1 MKVDDALR
9 YLDYGWSIIP
19 VGPDKKALVSWEEFQ
34 HRRATPDE
42 VRAWFKKLNP
52 AGIAIVT
59 GRISGVFCIDLDKYK
74 PEYNAEA
81 VEQLLPDSIE
91 TPTTRTPRGGTHL
104 LFAMPDTE
112 LRSRNDFAPCIDL
125 KAEGGYV
132 VLPPSRNH
140 DGVYEWI
147 ISPDEAAPA
156 ACPDSILKRYS
167 YIYSN
172 AWSKNNGKTTNDHI
186 DHTKPHFY
194 SQGRR
199 DEDVFHAVNLM
210 VKGGGELPFIE
221 KTTELLALGCNPP
234 FPLSEVSA
242 KIKSALQ
249 RAERRERNI
258 AGEVREWALT
268 TIDHFLTTDCH
279 KDLELTTRDHK
290 KAANMTFL
298 RMVDEGLLRK
308 GRKRGEY
315 EVVDLTEDVID
326 LKAASIEEFPITM
339 PLSLSDLAILD
350 PGTITIFAGAKDAG
364 KSALAI
370 ETAKLNLGR
379 FPIVYMT
386 SEMYGT
392 ELRKRLEL
400 HKDLS
405 IDDWA
410 KSVKFIKRTGNWADK
425 ITGERMLYIIDYI
438 EPAEDRLYEVG
449 TILRSIHEKLKDGV
463 AIICIQKKYG
473 DDLGRGGQFTL
484 DKARL
489 YISLDGGRPNRA
501 KIISCKSF
509 RDRNPRGMV
518 LHFKYRNGSEFVP
531 EGYWKYEG

>member
-1 MKVDDALR
+1 MKLEEALR
-9 YLDYGWSIIP
+9 CLDYGWSIIP
-19 VGPDKKALVSWEEFQ
+19 VGPDKKALISWEEFQ

-42 VRAWFKKLNP
+42 VRAWFKKLHP

-59 GRISGVFCIDLDKYK
+59 GRISGVFCIDLDRYK
-74 PEYNAEA
+74 PEFNEEA
-81 VEQLLPDSIE
+81 ALELIPDGIE
-91 TPTTRTPRGGTHL
+91 TPTSRTPRGGQHL
-104 LFAMPDTE
+104 LFAMPDAE
-112 LRSRNDFAPCIDL
+112 LRSRNDFMSAVDL
-125 KAEGGYV
+125 KADGGYAII
-132 VLPPSRNH
+132 H
-140 DGVYEWI
+140 EWI

-156 ACPDSILKRYS
+156 ACPDSILKKYKS
-167 YIYSN
+167 LYIGHEV
-172 AWSKNNGKTTNDHI
+172 NGLPKTSLTSSDFRFF
-186 DHTKPHFY
+186 T
-194 SQGRR
+194 QGRR
-199 DEDVFHAVNLM
+199 DEDLFHAANLM
-210 VKGGGELPFIE
+210 VKGGGEIPFVE
-221 KTTELLALGCNPP
+221 KAIELLALQCNPP
-234 FPLSEVSA
+234 FALSETQA

-249 RAERRERNI
+249 RAERRDRNI
-258 AGEVREWALT
+258 AAEVREWVLT
-268 TIDHFLTTDCH
+268 SDGFFLTSDCFR
-279 KDLELTTRDHK
+279 ELGLTSRDFQ
-290 KAANMTFL
+290 KAATLAMLKLANAGVIERHGNRRGCYRL
-298 RMVDEGLLRK
+298 VD
-308 GRKRGEY
+308 
-315 EVVDLTEDVID
+315 TSEDVID
-326 LKAASIEEFPITM
+326 LKAASVEEFPISL
-339 PLSLSDLAILD
+339 PLNLSDLAILD

-410 KSVKFIKRTGNWADK
+410 KSVKFIKCTSNWADK

-489 YISLDGGRPNRA
+489 YVSLDGGRPNRA

-518 LHFKYRNGSEFVP
+518 LHFKYRNGCEFVP
-531 EGYWKYEG
+531 EGYWRYEN

>member
-1 MKVDDALR
+1 
-9 YLDYGWSIIP
+9 
-19 VGPDKKALVSWEEFQ
+19 
-34 HRRATPDE
+34 
-42 VRAWFKKLNP
+42 
-52 AGIAIVT
+52 
-59 GRISGVFCIDLDKYK
+59 
-74 PEYNAEA
+74 
-81 VEQLLPDSIE
+81 
-91 TPTTRTPRGGTHL
+91 
-104 LFAMPDTE
+104 
-112 LRSRNDFAPCIDL
+112 
-125 KAEGGYV
+125 
-132 VLPPSRNH
+132 
-140 DGVYEWI
+140 
-147 ISPDEAAPA
+147 
-156 ACPDSILKRYS
+156 
-167 YIYSN
+167 
-172 AWSKNNGKTTNDHI
+172 
-186 DHTKPHFY
+186 
-194 SQGRR
+194 
-199 DEDVFHAVNLM
+199 
-210 VKGGGELPFIE
+210 
-221 KTTELLALGCNPP
+221 
-234 FPLSEVSA
+234 
-242 KIKSALQ
+242 LQ
-249 RAERRERNI
+249 RAERRDRNI
-258 AGEVREWALT
+258 AAEVREWVLT
-268 TIDHFLTTDCH
+268 SDGFFLTSDCFR
-279 KDLELTTRDHK
+279 ELGLTSRDFQ
-290 KAANMTFL
+290 KAATLAMLKLANAGVIERHGNRRGCYRL
-298 RMVDEGLLRK
+298 VD
-308 GRKRGEY
+308 
-315 EVVDLTEDVID
+315 TSEDVID

>member
-104 LFAMPDTE
+104 LFAMPDQE
-112 LRSRNDFAPCIDL
+112 LRSRNDFAPAVDL
-125 KAEGGYV
+125 KAEGGYAII
-132 VLPPSRNH
+132 H
-140 DGVYEWI
+140 EWI